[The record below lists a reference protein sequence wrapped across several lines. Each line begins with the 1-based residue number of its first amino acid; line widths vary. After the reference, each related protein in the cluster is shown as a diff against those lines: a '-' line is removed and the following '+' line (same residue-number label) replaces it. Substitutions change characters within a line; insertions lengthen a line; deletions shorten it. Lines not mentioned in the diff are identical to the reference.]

1 MWTQSGILQ
10 WAHTLSTGA
19 STIIFTSGASVKQ
32 TGQQLQVQKV
42 AYNTASTL
50 KWNFKCV
57 MAKHAKR
64 DTKLGHVSLFCEM
77 ANLDESKNLI
87 NSKSV

>member
-1 MWTQSGILQ
+1 MWAQSGILQ

-42 AYNTASTL
+42 AYNTASNL
-50 KWNFKCV
+50 K
-57 MAKHAKR
+57 
-64 DTKLGHVSLFCEM
+64 
-77 ANLDESKNLI
+77 
-87 NSKSV
+87 